1 MPLVLA
7 TVSFL
12 VSFAAWGLIGGLAAV
27 FAGLYSLTASQTA
40 LLVSVPVL
48 LGSLARLPMGILTDR
63 FGGRLVFTALLAF
76 SSLAA
81 FVVPQTGSYGSLLL
95 AAFLIGMAGS
105 SFAVG
110 AAFVSRWTP
119 AARQGT
125 ALGIYGLGTLGQ
137 SLAVFAGPVVA
148 ARLGWQAVFQGTSVL
163 LLVWAVIY
171 FLLARNPPHTGRPA
185 TVGAMVAVLRRSPRA
200 WLLGAFYFLTFGGFV
215 AFSIYLP
222 TLLRTQFG
230 LAPADAGFRAAG
242 FVVAATLMRPVGGWL
257 ADRIGGAQVLSWVF
271 GGVALCSLLLTW
283 PAMIPF
289 TVGALSC
296 ALLLGLGNG
305 AVFKLVPEHF
315 PKDTGTVTGL
325 VGALGGLGGFFPPL
339 LLGVFRDR
347 LGVIWPGFILLAA
360 TALALRFANE
370 RVFRPS
376 DVEWTRALPAAAR
389 QGLERVRAAAWA
401 TLVMAG
407 LAVAI
412 VVGSRNLQHFDA
424 ALVGYTFATLFAAFG
439 ISYRYAMW
447 LRRPPTRM
455 YWRRGWQAFLSR
467 KWVGRNTVSL
477 GRRAL
482 VEFAANAYIFK
493 RGRLRG
499 MAHWLIMWGCI
510 LAAAITFPL
519 VWGWIHFETVPGDLE
534 TYRTFVFGIPTQTFP
549 VDSLVAFLIFH
560 GLVWSAFLVIAGVML
575 AFRRRMID
583 HGAVAVQQFGQDI
596 LPLLLLFAISVTGL
610 MLTASYT
617 WMRGYG
623 YEFLAILHAATV
635 IVTLLWLPFGKLFH
649 VFQRPAQLGVG
660 FYRDA
665 GARAEQASC
674 RRCGQPYASQPMV
687 SDLTVV
693 EQELGFRYELGD
705 GGHYQDICPRCRRA
719 LFGLAQGA
727 LWRQYLNA
735 SEAAPQ
741 TNEAPPREVASFDN
755 AAPTR
760 GRP

>member
-1 MPLVLA
+1 
-7 TVSFL
+7 
-12 VSFAAWGLIGGLAAV
+12 
-27 FAGLYSLTASQTA
+27 
-40 LLVSVPVL
+40 
-48 LGSLARLPMGILTDR
+48 
-63 FGGRLVFTALLAF
+63 
-76 SSLAA
+76 
-81 FVVPQTGSYGSLLL
+81 
-95 AAFLIGMAGS
+95 
-105 SFAVG
+105 
-110 AAFVSRWTP
+110 
-119 AARQGT
+119 
-125 ALGIYGLGTLGQ
+125 
-137 SLAVFAGPVVA
+137 
-148 ARLGWQAVFQGTSVL
+148 
-163 LLVWAVIY
+163 
-171 FLLARNPPHTGRPA
+171 
-185 TVGAMVAVLRRSPRA
+185 
-200 WLLGAFYFLTFGGFV
+200 
-215 AFSIYLP
+215 
-222 TLLRTQFG
+222 
-230 LAPADAGFRAAG
+230 
-242 FVVAATLMRPVGGWL
+242 
-257 ADRIGGAQVLSWVF
+257 
-271 GGVALCSLLLTW
+271 
-283 PAMIPF
+283 
-289 TVGALSC
+289 
-296 ALLLGLGNG
+296 
-305 AVFKLVPEHF
+305 
-315 PKDTGTVTGL
+315 
-325 VGALGGLGGFFPPL
+325 L

-407 LAVAI
+407 LAAAI

-455 YWRRGWQAFLSR
+455 YWRRGWQAFFSR
-467 KWVGRNTVSL
+467 RWVGRNTVSL

-482 VEFAANAYIFK
+482 VEFAANSYIFK

-499 MAHWLIMWGCI
+499 LAHWLIMWGCI

-519 VWGWIHFETVPGDLE
+519 VWGWIHFETVPGDLD

-549 VDSLVAFLIFH
+549 VDSFLAFVIFH
-560 GLVWSAFLVIAGVML
+560 GLVWSSFLVIAGVML

-660 FYRDA
+660 FYQDL
-665 GARAEQASC
+665 GAAAEQASC
-674 RRCGQPYASQPMV
+674 RRCGKPYASQPMV
-687 SDLTVV
+687 SDLTAV
-693 EQELGFRYELGD
+693 EQELGFRYELGG
-705 GGHYQDICPRCRRA
+705 GGHYQDVCPRCRRA

-727 LWRQYLNA
+727 LWRQYLDSRA
-735 SEAAPQ
+735 Q
-741 TNEAPPREVASFDN
+741 REV
-755 AAPTR
+755 R
-760 GRP
+760 